1 MIYVC
6 EEARKGDTKEIL
18 FDLSFD
24 VHQAEKSWEVF
35 PERMELCSC
44 SQAGGPRRACL
55 EQPNRQ

>member
-35 PERMELCSC
+35 PERMELCSKH
-44 SQAGGPRRACL
+44 ALRGPPA
-55 EQPNRQ
+55 